1 MKYAQG
7 KVGRVFIARMEHGD
21 DVSLFTINKCKAC
34 PNRVV
39 DLERLGNKLQ
49 QVMLERDFNTR
60 LSTRVDQNR
69 PLHHQM
75 FHLALA
81 GCPNSCSRPQIKDFG
96 VQGQA
101 RPEVGEGCSMC
112 GACIEACAEKA
123 ISMAEDKVT
132 IDRDLCLNCGQCAR
146 ACPTGALHVGKVGYR
161 VLAGGKLGR
170 HPRLASELLAMAT
183 ENQVVESLG
192 RCVELFINEGRPGER
207 FGSVLERTVVS

>member
-1 MKYAQG
+1 MSD
-7 KVGRVFIARMEHGD
+7 M
-21 DVSLFTINKCKAC
+21 SLFTINKCKAC

-39 DLERLGNKLQ
+39 DLDQLEHKLQ
-49 QVMLERDFNTR
+49 QTMIERNFHTR
-60 LSTRVDQNR
+60 LGAKLDKGRS
-69 PLHHQM
+69 LHHQM

-101 RPEVGEGCSMC
+101 CPEVGEGCSMC

-123 ISMAEDKVT
+123 IRMAKDKAS

-170 HPRLASELLAMAT
+170 HPRLATELLNLAT
-183 ENQVVESLG
+183 EKQVVASLG
-192 RCVELFINEGRPGER
+192 HCMELFINEGRPGER
-207 FGSVLERTVVS
+207 FGSVLERTVIS